1 MGFRD
6 PTLAGFILFC
16 ADRRG
21 RKWPALYDEM
31 CWVAG
36 RRMYQGLGYVELKEK
51 GLSLGLGSIDRTI
64 SMVDSILAS
73 RDGEIGAF

>member
-1 MGFRD
+1 
-6 PTLAGFILFC
+6 
-16 ADRRG
+16 
-21 RKWPALYDEM
+21 M

-64 SMVDSILAS
+64 SMVDSTLAS